1 VCRGNAGKDSRMQA
15 TTARLEPMRECGS
28 GRASQPDSLS
38 FHRSARSAPGT
49 ASRLD
54 CGEQDSLY
62 IREQPR
68 TPAVCHRRCRFS
80 RRYILELPVGYVY
93 ASKVAAVVL
102 QPGLPDLASQRAA
115 SKGVI
120 PILNIRRSSY
130 LVAVFACML
139 AWVPATASAQDKDSF
154 TPMPLDSGFG
164 RMDVNPPPVPAE
176 QIIKE
181 FAAKE
186 SEFQDALNHYTY
198 RRYAR
203 VQTLDDDNKVDGE
216 WYEVDDVTFDS
227 TGRRTEKVVFAP
239 GSTLQRVMMSP
250 SDLQDI
256 SHGYPFVLT
265 TEEIAQYDVKFI
277 GRQKVDEVDCY
288 VFEVEPKLIEKNK
301 RYFLGRIWV
310 DATDLQ
316 IVVTNGRMVPDD
328 TRKGKEDLHPP
339 FMTWRAQVD
348 GHYWFPVYTKGEG
361 ILHFSSGNGFI
372 GQDVHIRDTVKYTD
386 YKRFGSTSKIIFG
399 GQTAPD
405 PNQPTS
411 QPPATPQKKK

>member
-1 VCRGNAGKDSRMQA
+1 MRLKLQQA
-15 TTARLEPMRECGS
+15 CCSAAAAKGGQIILSNRRLIIFV
-28 GRASQPDSLS
+28 ALIA
-38 FHRSARSAPGT
+38 FT
-49 ASRLD
+49 L
-54 CGEQDSLY
+54 
-62 IREQPR
+62 
-68 TPAVCHRRCRFS
+68 AV
-80 RRYILELPVGYVY
+80 G
-93 ASKVAAVVL
+93 
-102 QPGLPDLASQRAA
+102 
-115 SKGVI
+115 
-120 PILNIRRSSY
+120 
-130 LVAVFACML
+130 
-139 AWVPATASAQDKDSF
+139 AQDKDSF

-164 RMDVNPPPVPAE
+164 KMDVNPPPVPAE

-216 WYEVDDVTFDS
+216 WYEVDDVIFDP

-239 GSTLQRVMMSP
+239 NSTLTRVMMSP

-265 TEEIAQYDVKFI
+265 TEAITQYNVSYV
-277 GRQKVDEVDCY
+277 GRQRVDEVDCY
-288 VFEVEPKLIEKNK
+288 VFDVEPKQIEKNK

-361 ILHFSSGNGFI
+361 ILHFASGNGFM
-372 GQDVHIRDTVKYTD
+372 GEDVHIRDTVKYTD
-386 YKRFGSTSKIIFG
+386 YKRFGSTSRMIFA
-399 GQTAPD
+399 GQTVPD
-405 PNQPTS
+405 PNQQQ
-411 QPPATPQKKK
+411 QPPAPPKK